1 MNNHDESTNNNN
13 HTNAHSSP
21 QDPRNLVLTISKT
34 VIPASRSSSGATS
47 TNVNAQSP
55 TKIMPPLNLP
65 KGVCL
70 PPMMD
75 PTILLTSDRALA
87 LLNDL
92 SPSQVQAA
100 LNEFDEA
107 MRNKGNKVRNAQAYL
122 VGVIKRYLHVNRKE
136 RSAAG
141 APIMG
146 NDVTPVV
153 KVGFSFVVTFFVSL

>member
-1 MNNHDESTNNNN
+1 MS
-13 HTNAHSSP
+13 
-21 QDPRNLVLTISKT
+21 
-34 VIPASRSSSGATS
+34 
-47 TNVNAQSP
+47 SP
-55 TKIMPPLNLP
+55 TKILPPLNLP
-65 KGVCL
+65 KGVTM
-70 PPMMD
+70 PHSMD

-87 LLNDL
+87 LLNEL

-107 MRNKGNKVRNAQAYL
+107 MRNKGNKVRNSQAYL

-153 KVGFSFVVTFFVSL
+153 KVRL